1 MSEFI
6 KILLSLSV
14 SGALLLL
21 LILGLKPLYKNKFSK
36 RWQYYIWI
44 VVALRFLLPF
54 TPDTTIIGSLFE
66 KFDTT
71 AITNEIPTTPNVPV
85 PADTGN
91 SKAEPIQTNREITT
105 AAMREPFNKY
115 VCLFFIWS
123 ALALVLFVR
132 KVTVYQGFIQYIKAG
147 NKEVSDIKILNL
159 LSDCEEKL
167 NIKTRVELS
176 CNPLI
181 ASPMLIGFF
190 RPRIILPSHEWEDK
204 ELSYIFVHELIHYKQ
219 RDMFYKWLIQI
230 VVCVHWFNPFVYLL
244 EKEVN
249 KSCELSCDEKVI
261 SVLDDTARRE
271 YGDILI
277 SFLKSNNLYKSSLA
291 SVTLTE
297 GAEQLKERLGA
308 IMKFRKKSKVI
319 IAITAIF
326 TVAVCICFF
335 VAGAYAA
342 PSTANEKNSFMEAAA
357 DIFGNDE
364 EKKQFTEIISAS
376 GEMIGI
382 IDNNK
387 EIERLVKQLDIE
399 SWNDMEQLPEDID
412 LVYSYIS
419 YEVID
424 EPIFLPDGIPLV
436 HMSTLELYISDKG
449 EYIIRD
455 YDQEIETIA
464 RISEKAGRFLNAP
477 EDLELNKNITAK
489 DILDGWGLDFY
500 VPNGD
505 IENILDGW
513 GLDFYVPNSD
523 IEKID
528 DIENA
533 QYYQGKTS
541 FTEKEL
547 RKTSKEQKI
556 QFYGADQNTLLN
568 EIDDISEIAQYLNG
582 LALDQWEYADN
593 APNPE
598 EVECQIVRF
607 MLSRDN
613 KKELKEMDTQILYKS
628 NGNYYI
634 EEIIPG
640 EYSDRGEFITHYQV
654 SEEIAKYILSYI
666 ETASN

>member
-44 VVALRFLLPF
+44 VVALRLLLPF

-71 AITNEIPTTPNVPV
+71 AITNEIPTNPNVPV

-105 AAMREPFNKY
+105 AAMREPVDKY

-167 NIKTRVELS
+167 KIKTRVELS

-190 RPRIILPSHEWEDK
+190 RPRIILPVGEWEDK

-308 IMKFRKKSKVI
+308 IMKFRKKSKAI

-326 TVAVCICFF
+326 TAAVCVCFF
-335 VAGAYAA
+335 VTGAYAA
-342 PSTANEKNSFMEAAA
+342 PSAANDMKTWKDSEILNEILTEDGVYYIFCDGAGEDDKPLSSVSAGSIKFVLVRKDSYTSIGPFDNMETLMEDVAEQCEYM
-357 DIFGNDE
+357 NTLTQE
-364 EKKQFTEIISAS
+364 EKKLVMEAVADICGNVESDNKNSIFEMELDRYYDDTDPFVNERLFCVSEDISTLKAKISFQMDGKSGLVEIRDNETDELIWANTWNGNIENDTFTILLNNILGENEYVIKFVGTEINYAKIKVAF
-376 GEMIGI
+376 
-382 IDNNK
+382 
-387 EIERLVKQLDIE
+387 E
-399 SWNDMEQLPEDID
+399 SD
-412 LVYSYIS
+412 LV
-419 YEVID
+419 
-424 EPIFLPDGIPLV
+424 
-436 HMSTLELYISDKG
+436 
-449 EYIIRD
+449 
-455 YDQEIETIA
+455 QERE
-464 RISEKAGRFLNAP
+464 RPR
-477 EDLELNKNITAK
+477 
-489 DILDGWGLDFY
+489 
-500 VPNGD
+500 
-505 IENILDGW
+505 
-513 GLDFYVPNSD
+513 
-523 IEKID
+523 
-528 DIENA
+528 
-533 QYYQGKTS
+533 
-541 FTEKEL
+541 
-547 RKTSKEQKI
+547 
-556 QFYGADQNTLLN
+556 
-568 EIDDISEIAQYLNG
+568 
-582 LALDQWEYADN
+582 
-593 APNPE
+593 
-598 EVECQIVRF
+598 
-607 MLSRDN
+607 
-613 KKELKEMDTQILYKS
+613 KS
-628 NGNYYI
+628 N
-634 EEIIPG
+634 
-640 EYSDRGEFITHYQV
+640 
-654 SEEIAKYILSYI
+654 
-666 ETASN
+666 

>member
-71 AITNEIPTTPNVPV
+71 AITNEIPTPPNVPV

-91 SKAEPIQTNREITT
+91 SKAEPIQTNRETTT
-105 AAMREPFNKY
+105 AAMREPVDKY

-132 KVTVYQGFIQYIKAG
+132 KITVYQGFIQYIKAG
-147 NKEVSDIKILNL
+147 SKEVSDIKILNL

-167 NIKTRVELS
+167 NIKTRVEIS

-190 RPRIILPSHEWEDK
+190 RPRIILPAHEWEDK
-204 ELSYIFVHELIHYKQ
+204 ELSYIFVHELIHYRQ

-319 IAITAIF
+319 IAITTIF
-326 TVAVCICFF
+326 TVAACVCFF
-335 VAGAYAA
+335 VTGAYAA
-342 PSTANEKNSFMEAAA
+342 PSAANEKKSFMEAAA

-376 GEMIGI
+376 GETIGI

-387 EIERLVKQLDIE
+387 EIERFVKQLDIE
-399 SWNDMEQLPEDID
+399 SWKDMEQLPEDID

-424 EPIFLPDGIPLV
+424 EPIFLQDGKQLV
-436 HMSTLELYISDKG
+436 NMSTLEFYISSKG
-449 EYIIRD
+449 EYMIRD
-455 YDQEIETIA
+455 YNQEIEAIA

-500 VPNGD
+500 VPNS
-505 IENILDGW
+505 N
-513 GLDFYVPNSD
+513 
-523 IEKID
+523 IEKTD
-528 DIENA
+528 DIGNA
-533 QYYQGKTS
+533 RYYQGATS

-547 RKTSKEQKI
+547 RRTSKEQKI
-556 QFYGADQNTLLN
+556 QFYGADKNTLLN

-613 KKELKEMDTQILYKS
+613 KKELKEMCTEILYKS

-640 EYSDRGEFITHYQV
+640 EYSDRGEFITYYQV
-654 SEEIAKYILSYI
+654 SEEIAKYILSYTGI
-666 ETASN
+666 ASN

>member
-1 MSEFI
+1 MNEFV
-6 KILLSLSV
+6 KILLSMSV
-14 SGALLLL
+14 SGTLLLL
-21 LILGLKPLYKNKFSK
+21 LILGLKPLYKNRFSK

-71 AITNEIPTTPNVPV
+71 AITNEIPTNPNVPV

-91 SKAEPIQTNREITT
+91 NKAEPIQPNREITT
-105 AAMREPFNKY
+105 AAMREPVDKY

-176 CNPLI
+176 YNSLI
-181 ASPMLIGFF
+181 ASPIMIGFF
-190 RPRIILPSHEWEDK
+190 RPRIVLPVRELEDK
-204 ELSYIFVHELIHYKQ
+204 ELFYIFVHELTHYKQ

-319 IAITAIF
+319 IAITVIF

-335 VAGAYAA
+335 ATGAYAA
-342 PSTANEKNSFMEAAA
+342 PSIANEKKSFMEAVT

-376 GEMIGI
+376 GETIGI
-382 IDNNK
+382 IDDNK
-387 EIERLVKQLDIE
+387 EIERFVKQLDIE

-424 EPIFLPDGIPLV
+424 EPIFLQDGIPLV
-436 HMSTLELYISDKG
+436 NMSTLEFYISSKG

-455 YDQEIETIA
+455 YNQEIEAIA
-464 RISEKAGRFLNAP
+464 RISEEAGQFLNAP

-489 DILDGWGLDFY
+489 DILD
-500 VPNGD
+500 
-505 IENILDGW
+505 EW

-523 IEKID
+523 IEKTD

-533 QYYQGKTS
+533 RYYIGETS

-547 RKTSKEQKI
+547 RRTSKEQKI
-556 QFYGADQNTLLN
+556 QFYGADKSTLLN

-582 LALDQWEYADN
+582 LSLEQWEYADN
-593 APNPE
+593 APTPG

-628 NGNYYI
+628 DGNYYI

-640 EYSDRGEFITHYQV
+640 EYSDRGDIITHYQV

-666 ETASN
+666 EIASN

>member
-1 MSEFI
+1 MNEFI

-54 TPDTTIIGSLFE
+54 TPDTTIVGNLFE
-66 KFDTT
+66 KFDTA
-71 AITNEIPTTPNVPV
+71 AITNEIPTSPNVPV

-190 RPRIILPSHEWEDK
+190 RPRIILPAHEWEDK

-319 IAITAIF
+319 IAITVIF

-335 VAGAYAA
+335 ATGAYAA
-342 PSTANEKNSFMEAAA
+342 PSIANEKKSFMEAVT

-464 RISEKAGRFLNAP
+464 RISEKAGRFLNTP
-477 EDLELNKNITAK
+477 EDLDLNKHITAK
-489 DILDGWGLDFY
+489 DILDEWGLDFY
-500 VPNGD
+500 VPN
-505 IENILDGW
+505 N
-513 GLDFYVPNSD
+513 D
-523 IEKID
+523 IEKTD
-528 DIENA
+528 DIEAARYYEGDTSFIENA
-533 QYYQGKTS
+533 RYYIGKTS

-613 KKELKEMDTQILYKS
+613 KKELKEMCTEILYKS

-640 EYSDRGEFITHYQV
+640 EYSDRGDSITHYQV

-666 ETASN
+666 GIASN

>member
-1 MSEFI
+1 MSEII

-71 AITNEIPTTPNVPV
+71 AITNEIPTNPNVPV

-105 AAMREPFNKY
+105 AAMREPVDKY

-190 RPRIILPSHEWEDK
+190 RPRIILPVGEWEDK

-319 IAITAIF
+319 IAITTIF
-326 TVAVCICFF
+326 TVAACVCFF
-335 VAGAYAA
+335 VTGAYAA
-342 PSTANEKNSFMEAAA
+342 PSTANEKKSFMEAAA

-364 EKKQFTEIISAS
+364 EKKQFTEIITAS
-376 GEMIGI
+376 GETIGI
-382 IDNNK
+382 IDDNK
-387 EIERLVKQLDIE
+387 EIERFVKQLDIK

-424 EPIFLPDGIPLV
+424 EPIFLQDGKQLV
-436 HMSTLELYISDKG
+436 NKSTLEFYISSKG

-455 YDQEIETIA
+455 YNQEIEAIA
-464 RISEKAGRFLNAP
+464 RISEEAGQFLNAP

-500 VPNGD
+500 VPNS
-505 IENILDGW
+505 N
-513 GLDFYVPNSD
+513 
-523 IEKID
+523 IEKTD
-528 DIENA
+528 DIGNA
-533 QYYQGKTS
+533 RYYQGATS

-547 RKTSKEQKI
+547 RRTSKEQKI
-556 QFYGADQNTLLN
+556 QFYGADKNTLLN

-613 KKELKEMDTQILYKS
+613 KKELKEMCTEILYKS

-640 EYSDRGEFITHYQV
+640 EYSDRGEFITYYQV
-654 SEEIAKYILSYI
+654 SEEIAKYILSYTGI
-666 ETASN
+666 ASN

>member
-1 MSEFI
+1 MNEFM

-71 AITNEIPTTPNVPV
+71 AITNEIPTNPNVPV

-91 SKAEPIQTNREITT
+91 NKAEPIQPNREITT
-105 AAMREPFNKY
+105 AAMREPVDKY
-115 VCLFFIWS
+115 VYLFFIWS
-123 ALALVLFVR
+123 ALTLVLFVR

-190 RPRIILPSHEWEDK
+190 RPRIILPVGEWEDK

-335 VAGAYAA
+335 VTGAYAA
-342 PSTANEKNSFMEAAA
+342 PSTANEKKSFMEAAA

-364 EKKQFTEIISAS
+364 EKKQFTEIITAS
-376 GEMIGI
+376 GETIGI

-387 EIERLVKQLDIE
+387 EIERFVKQLDIE

-424 EPIFLPDGIPLV
+424 EPIFLQDGIPLV
-436 HMSTLELYISDKG
+436 NKSTLEFYISSKG

-455 YDQEIETIA
+455 YNQEIETIA

-500 VPNGD
+500 VPD
-505 IENILDGW
+505 
-513 GLDFYVPNSD
+513 SD
-523 IEKID
+523 IEKTD

-533 QYYQGKTS
+533 RYYQGETS

-547 RKTSKEQKI
+547 RRTSKEQKI
-556 QFYGADQNTLLN
+556 QFYGADKNMLLN
-568 EIDDISEIAQYLNG
+568 EVDDISEIAQYLNG
-582 LALDQWEYADN
+582 LALEQWEYVDN

-640 EYSDRGEFITHYQV
+640 EYSEQGEFITYYQV

-666 ETASN
+666 EIASN

>member
-1 MSEFI
+1 MNEFI

-21 LILGLKPLYKNKFSK
+21 LILGLKPLYKNRFSK

-71 AITNEIPTTPNVPV
+71 AITNEIPTNPNVPV

-91 SKAEPIQTNREITT
+91 NKAEPIQPNREITT
-105 AAMREPFNKY
+105 AAMREPVDKY

-123 ALALVLFVR
+123 ALTLVLFVR

-167 NIKTRVELS
+167 KIKTRVELS
-176 CNPLI
+176 CNPLL

-190 RPRIILPSHEWEDK
+190 RPRIILPVGEWEDK
-204 ELSYIFVHELIHYKQ
+204 ELSYIFVHELVHYKQ

-319 IAITAIF
+319 IAITVIF

-335 VAGAYAA
+335 ATGAYAA
-342 PSTANEKNSFMEAAA
+342 PSIANEKKSFMEAVT

-387 EIERLVKQLDIE
+387 EIERFVKQLDIE
-399 SWNDMEQLPEDID
+399 SWNHMEQLPEDID

-424 EPIFLPDGIPLV
+424 EPIFLQDGIQLV

-464 RISEKAGRFLNAP
+464 RISEEAGQFLNAP

-489 DILDGWGLDFY
+489 
-500 VPNGD
+500 
-505 IENILDGW
+505 EILDGW

-593 APNPE
+593 APTPE

-628 NGNYYI
+628 DGNYYI

-640 EYSDRGEFITHYQV
+640 EYSDRGDIITHYQV

-666 ETASN
+666 EIASN